1 MRRLAAERPSAVILS
16 NADYYMEAEPI
27 RISES
32 VWTLGLRRTYARLEQ
47 MGIDV
52 VVIRDVPLVPFDVPS
67 CLSRRAARLP
77 LATDCRF
84 VPDEA
89 FIARA
94 HRAQDRAAGGL
105 SVRFIDMN
113 DQVCGTGAARCETE
127 RGGMVLYTDDD
138 HLTASFSRTLGP
150 VLGERLAAALRR

>member
-1 MRRLAAERPSAVILS
+1 
-16 NADYYMEAEPI
+16 
-27 RISES
+27 
-32 VWTLGLRRTYARLEQ
+32 

-52 VVIRDVPLVPFDVPS
+52 LVMRDIPWVPFDVPS

-84 VPDEA
+84 APDRE

-94 HRAQDRAAGGL
+94 QQAQDRAARGL
-105 SVRFIDMN
+105 NVRFIDMN
-113 DQVCGTGAARCETE
+113 DQVCAAGSARCETE

-138 HLTASFSRTLGP
+138 HLTASFSRSLSP
-150 VLGERLAAALRR
+150 VLGERIDAALQR